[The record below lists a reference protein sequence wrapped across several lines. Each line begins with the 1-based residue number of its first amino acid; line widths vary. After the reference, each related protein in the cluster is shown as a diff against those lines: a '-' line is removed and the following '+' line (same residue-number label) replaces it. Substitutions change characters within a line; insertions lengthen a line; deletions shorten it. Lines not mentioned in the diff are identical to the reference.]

1 METEITGDIL
11 GINYDVYF
19 SYNGVNKFIMGTNAD
34 FVADRAL
41 YSKYS
46 YTGYT
51 AYGTNFGMWS
61 KNNNAGDTAKYM
73 ALQEQGGDTY
83 LNGYNYLRLRIRNQD
98 RLYVDNNGAYLA
110 GGTAISS
117 DDGLKFE
124 EEDISGL
131 SIIRQLN
138 PKKKYKNTITLC

>member
-1 METEITGDIL
+1 M
-11 GINYDVYF
+11 YD
-19 SYNGVNKFIMGTNAD
+19 NAV
-34 FVADRAL
+34 FLADRSL
-41 YSKYS
+41 NSKYS
-46 YTGYT
+46 YTGST
-51 AYGTNFGMWS
+51 AYGTNFGVWC
-61 KNNNAGDTAKYM
+61 KNNNDGEVLKYM
-73 ALQEQGGDTY
+73 ALQENGGDTY
-83 LNGYNYLRLRIRNQD
+83 LNGYNFLRLRIRNQD